1 LSSAT
6 LDFAA
11 WWDIEAGYDY
21 AYVQISTDNGQTWQT
36 LRATST
42 TGDDP
47 TGANYGWG
55 YTDRSGGWS
64 EESVDLSAYAGQP
77 VLIRFQSITD
87 AALVEP
93 GFAVDD
99 IAIPEL
105 NYAEDFEA
113 GDGGWQAEGFVRM
126 DNTLAQR
133 FVVQLIRQ
141 GSGATT
147 VEQLELDGANR
158 ARYRLEAQAG
168 ETLTLV
174 IAGVTRF
181 TTEPAEYSFAIERTT
196 SVHVALSAQA

>member
-1 LSSAT
+1 
-6 LDFAA
+6 
-11 WWDIEAGYDY
+11 
-21 AYVQISTDNGQTWQT
+21 
-36 LRATST
+36 
-42 TGDDP
+42 
-47 TGANYGWG
+47 
-55 YTDRSGGWS
+55 
-64 EESVDLSAYAGQP
+64 

-99 IAIPEL
+99 IALPEL

-181 TTEPAEYSFAIERTT
+181 TTEPAEYSFAIE
-196 SVHVALSAQA
+196 QP